1 MTGAA
6 ILTLGHSNHPL
17 ERFLGLLAEHG
28 ITAVADVR
36 SAPYSRFCPHF
47 NRRALSS
54 ALQDRGIQYLFLG
67 RELGGRPDD
76 PACYDDEGRVCYD
89 RVCRTERFHGGVRR
103 LLATAATRRIALMC
117 AEKEP
122 LDCHRTLLIAQAL
135 ERQGVAVAHILAG
148 GAIEPHPR
156 TMNRLLAKFDLDPDA
171 ELIATREELV
181 GHAVALQTRRVGFSR
196 A

>member
-1 MTGAA
+1 MTGPT
-6 ILTLGHSNHPL
+6 ILTVGHSNHPL
-17 ERFLGLLAEHG
+17 EHFLELLARHG
-28 ITAVADVR
+28 VTAVADVR

-54 ALQDRGIQYLFLG
+54 SLADRGMRYLFLG

-76 PACYDDEGRVCYD
+76 PACYDEGGRVCYD
-89 RVCRTERFHGGVRR
+89 RVRRTERFRGGVRQ
-103 LLATAATRRIALMC
+103 LLATAATRRSALMC

-135 ERQGVAVAHILAG
+135 ERQGVAVVHILAG